1 MIYFSV
7 ICAGL
12 FLITL
17 LLLAFW
23 QKYVDVLRAV
33 LIAAGAGTL
42 IGAIWWLLQLFTKDI
57 LEFLHP
63 WVFILLVIP
72 VLVFWAYTAGRS

>member
-23 QKYVDVLRAV
+23 QKYADVLRAV
-33 LIAAGAGTL
+33 LIAAGA
-42 IGAIWWLLQLFTKDI
+42 
-57 LEFLHP
+57 
-63 WVFILLVIP
+63 
-72 VLVFWAYTAGRS
+72 